1 MVPED
6 KKAQARKALKVTYP
20 SITHNNYLEGIQWR
34 AIENITDREF
44 TVTIVAERMKF
55 KHSAFLQDLCTTEY
69 KHLQNVNAEVDIEPY
84 FLLLQIRMS
93 LKSHRDPTKGLF
105 VIVQQK
111 YNDEL
116 VTFSYM
122 KEVNQKVAAIL
133 PIFPLLLEGR
143 L

>member
-1 MVPED
+1 
-6 KKAQARKALKVTYP
+6 
-20 SITHNNYLEGIQWR
+20 
-34 AIENITDREF
+34 
-44 TVTIVAERMKF
+44 
-55 KHSAFLQDLCTTEY
+55 
-69 KHLQNVNAEVDIEPY
+69 
-84 FLLLQIRMS
+84 MS

-143 L
+143 LWMNISQYFRSSYTIETEGYKWNSTLDKVVPTCIENYLEDIARQ